1 MATADSGIVCCC
13 VGVGVVFGDGPGF
26 GFERIMGG
34 LGLLGV
40 GGRGEL
46 GIAWTRG
53 FGVCLVCLV
62 RLVWG
67 VDGAGGSE
75 APRLGGW

>member
-1 MATADSGIVCCC
+1 
-13 VGVGVVFGDGPGF
+13 
-26 GFERIMGG
+26 MGG